1 MATTLRPIS
10 HEDELSL
17 IDHLDELRTRL
28 IVCVVAVGIAF
39 GFCFWQSDRILDIM
53 NRPIETTQRLNTTGN
68 GKTQDP
74 LEQTARFQRELGQQL
89 RSLAPTL
96 GTAAA
101 LSRQSAADTELPAAQ
116 RRLMRQLAGQ
126 LAEAQQQTAQAA
138 RATPTNIARKPVT
151 LGVAEPFT
159 STISVAFY
167 AGLLLALP
175 VVLYQ
180 LFAFLLPA
188 FTPTE
193 RQLAVPLMFLGPV
206 LFILGVL
213 FGYFIALQ
221 RAVEFLQNFND
232 DNFDILIQAKDYY
245 RFSVMF
251 LAAIGLM
258 FQIPLVVLAVTRL
271 GIVST
276 TQLRKNRGYV
286 LLAIAVLAAVA
297 TPTPDPVTMLL
308 TMAPLVLLF
317 ELSIL
322 LAAWL
327 NRVRPPGGSDD
338 DLEPDDDAESG
349 DPSHAL

>member
-10 HEDELSL
+10 HEDQLSL
-17 IDHLDELRTRL
+17 VDHLDELRTRL
-28 IVCVVAVGIAF
+28 IVCVIAVGIAF
-39 GFCFWQSDRILDIM
+39 GLCFWQSDRVLDII
-53 NRPIETTQRLNTTGN
+53 NQPIETTQRLDGS
-68 GKTQDP
+68 GKSQDP

-89 RSLAPTL
+89 RSQVQSL
-96 GTAAA
+96 GASAAVA
-101 LSRQSAADTELPAAQ
+101 LSLAGSDDIPAAE
-116 RRLMRQLAGQ
+116 RRELRDLARQLTETQ
-126 LAEAQQQTAQAA
+126 RQTAQAA
-138 RATPTNIARKPVT
+138 QATPTNIARKPVT

-188 FTPTE
+188 FTPRE
-193 RQLAVPLMFLGPV
+193 RSIAVPLMFLGPV
-206 LFILGVL
+206 LFVAGVL
-213 FGYFIALQ
+213 FGYFVALQ

-232 DNFDILIQAKDYY
+232 DNFDILVQAKDYY

-258 FQIPLVVLAVTRL
+258 FQIPLVVLLVTRL
-271 GIVST
+271 GIFT
-276 TQLRKNRGYV
+276 PAQLRKNRGYV
-286 LLAIAVLAAVA
+286 LLGVAVLAAVA

-308 TMAPLVLLF
+308 TMAPLVILF

-327 NRVRPPGGSDD
+327 NRIRPPDAGGEDFESG
-338 DLEPDDDAESG
+338 DDADPG

>member
-10 HEDELSL
+10 HEDQLSL

-28 IVCVVAVGIAF
+28 IVCVIAVGIAF
-39 GFCFWQSDRILDIM
+39 GLCFWQNDRVLEII
-53 NRPIETTQRLNTTGN
+53 NKPIETTQRLDGTGA
-68 GKTQDP
+68 TQDP

-96 GTAAA
+96 ERAAA
-101 LSRQSAADTELPAAQ
+101 VSLAAAGDSDLPAAE
-116 RRLMRQLAGQ
+116 RRQLRA
-126 LAEAQQQTAQAA
+126 LAAELVEAQKQTTQAA
-138 RATPTNIARKPVT
+138 AATPTNLARKPVT

-167 AGLLLALP
+167 GGLLLALP

-188 FTPTE
+188 FTPRE
-193 RQLAVPLMFLGPV
+193 RTIAVPLMFLGPV
-206 LFILGVL
+206 LFVAGVL
-213 FGYFIALQ
+213 FSYFVALP

-232 DNFDILIQAKDYY
+232 DNFDILLQAKDYY

-251 LAAIGLM
+251 MAAVGLM
-258 FQIPLVVLAVTRL
+258 FQIPLVVLLVTRL
-271 GIVST
+271 GIIT
-276 TQLRKNRGYV
+276 PQKLRQQRGYI
-286 LLAIAVLAAVA
+286 LLGIAVLAAVA

-308 TMAPLVLLF
+308 TMAPLVVLF

-322 LAAWL
+322 LAVWL
-327 NRVRPPGGSDD
+327 NRIRPPDADPGDP
-338 DLEPDDDAESG
+338 EPDDDADPG
-349 DPSHAL
+349 DRSHAL

>member
-10 HEDELSL
+10 HEDQLSL
-17 IDHLDELRTRL
+17 VDHLDELRTRL
-28 IVCVVAVGIAF
+28 IVCIIAVGIAF
-39 GFCFWQSDRILDIM
+39 AFCFWQSDRVLEIV
-53 NRPIETTQRLNTTGN
+53 NKPIETTQRLDGD
-68 GKTQDP
+68 GRSQDP

-96 GTAAA
+96 GSAAA
-101 LSRQSAADTELPAAQ
+101 LALSSAADSDLPAAE
-116 RRLMRQLAGQ
+116 RRQLRE
-126 LAEAQQQTAQAA
+126 LARELAAAQKQTAQAA
-138 RATPTNIARKPVT
+138 AATPTNLARKPVT

-175 VVLYQ
+175 IVLYQ
-180 LFAFLLPA
+180 AFAFLLPA
-188 FTPTE
+188 FTPRE
-193 RQLAVPLMFLGPV
+193 RSLALPLMLLGPV
-206 LFILGVL
+206 LFVCGVL
-213 FGYFIALQ
+213 FAYFIALP

-251 LAAIGLM
+251 LAAVGLM

-271 GIVST
+271 GIMT
-276 TQLRKNRGYV
+276 PRQLRKNRGYV
-286 LLAIAVLAAVA
+286 LLGVAVLAAVA

-327 NRVRPPGGSDD
+327 NRVRPPDAGD
-338 DLEPDDDAESG
+338 DLEPDDDADPG

>member
-10 HEDELSL
+10 HEDQLSL
-17 IDHLDELRTRL
+17 VDHLDELRHRL
-28 IVCVVAVGIAF
+28 IICVIAVGITFAL
-39 GFCFWQSDRILDIM
+39 CFWQSDLVLEIV
-53 NRPIETTQRLNTTGN
+53 NKPIETTQRLDGN
-68 GKTQDP
+68 GKTADP

-96 GTAAA
+96 GSAAAATAASSTNDDLTLAERRELRA
-101 LSRQSAADTELPAAQ
+101 LSRELI
-116 RRLMRQLAGQ
+116 
-126 LAEAQQQTAQAA
+126 EAQKQTTQAA
-138 RATPTNIARKPVT
+138 RATPTNLARKPVT

-159 STISVAFY
+159 ATISVAFY

-175 VVLYQ
+175 IVLYQ

-188 FTPTE
+188 FTPRE
-193 RQLAVPLMFLGPV
+193 RTLAVPLMFLGPV
-206 LFILGVL
+206 LFIAGVL
-213 FGYFIALQ
+213 FAYFVVLT

-232 DNFDILIQAKDYY
+232 DNFDILLQAKDYY

-251 LAAIGLM
+251 MAAIGLM
-258 FQIPLVVLAVTRL
+258 FQIPLVVLAITRL
-271 GIVST
+271 GIMT
-276 TQLRKNRGYV
+276 PQQLRKNRGYV
-286 LLAIAVLAAVA
+286 LLGVAVLAAVA

-308 TMAPLVLLF
+308 SMAPLVVLF

-327 NRVRPPGGSDD
+327 NRIRPLDADDD